1 MSSGRSHLLQKVLME
16 EPCLMIVFS
25 SLFLSSPLFFS
36 VSLFR
41 KPTYYFDTLTHPCQ
55 STLHTR
61 TLNPTPTLLS
71 NSTERLAN
79 SPFLPPP
86 NSIVSLINIC
96 FKYYYQF
103 LGWTKMLVKRIS
115 FFLVFE
121 PFGLRFDFSAI

>member
-1 MSSGRSHLLQKVLME
+1 ME

-86 NSIVSLINIC
+86 NSIVFLINIC
-96 FKYYYQF
+96 FKYYDQF

-115 FFLVFE
+115 FF
-121 PFGLRFDFSAI
+121 FGF